1 MKPKTKKIL
10 LISLAALTLGSL
22 LISFLS
28 PSNPKLI
35 SSTPSNSGNLSDP
48 NLPITLQFDRQVDL
62 VDFSF
67 TITPSETINS
77 ANLDSNTIQINFGKS
92 LLINTK
98 YLISINYKSRPLTQL
113 SFTTNAPPGIQYDA
127 RFNQNIQSELD
138 TQYPLIAKTP
148 YNTSS
153 YRVVYGGPMTL
164 EIIIKETGV
173 SPEIAIKEI
182 RAWVTSEGGDATTHK
197 YVVASP
203 SPAPTN

>member
-10 LISLAALTLGSL
+10 LISLAALALGSL

-62 VDFSF
+62 ADFGF

-127 RFNQNIQSELD
+127 RLNQNIQSELD

-153 YRVVYGGPMTL
+153 YRVVYSAPMTL
-164 EIIIKETGV
+164 EITLKNP
-173 SPEIAIKEI
+173 SL
-182 RAWVTSEGGDATTHK
+182 TSEEVVAEIKGWITQNGGDATTHK
-197 YVVASP
+197 YVL
-203 SPAPTN
+203 AP